1 MLKKPFAFISLLLL
15 SVVILSFT
23 LPPSRSVKTIV
34 IDPGHGGPDQG
45 ADGLISTEAQ
55 VSLAISL
62 RLGEL
67 MKKEMPDV
75 KVLFT
80 RTTDVFPGATRNKN
94 DALHWRAT
102 FANQSKGDLFISI
115 HCNSA
120 GRAPGGWNERRI
132 AGYDEKTITVGKK
145 KKTKKVVRVPVYET
159 VYVPNVSKGTET
171 FVWTAAE
178 NSHKGQF
185 VSENGEFS
193 GGEEDST
200 IVSQDN
206 DPVINA
212 LKSVYTKKYFFK
224 SVKLG
229 EYVQQ
234 QFAKAGR
241 INRGVKQ
248 RNEKGI
254 WVLHATGMPS
264 ILIETGFISNKEE
277 EEYLNS
283 ESGQGEI
290 AANILEAVRQYMAS
304 LDNPSKGGDNEPVKA
319 VNAAGMLFIENRKN
333 LRSFV

>member
-1 MLKKPFAFISLLLL
+1 MFKNPLSFLLFLFSAL
-15 SVVILSFT
+15 GILSFIA
-23 LPPSRSVKTIV
+23 PPRKSVKTIV

-45 ADGLISTEAQ
+45 ADGLTSTEAQ
-55 VSLAISL
+55 VTLAIGKQ
-62 RLGEL
+62 LGEL
-67 MKKEMPDV
+67 LKKELPEV

-80 RTTDVFPGATRNKN
+80 RTTDIFPGNTRNKN

-102 FANQSKGDLFISI
+102 FANQSRGDLFISI

-132 AGYDEKTITVGKK
+132 VGYDEQTVLTGKK
-145 KKTKKVVRVPVYET
+145 KKKKKTVKIPIYET
-159 VYVPNVSKGTET
+159 FYVPNATKGTET

-178 NSHKGQF
+178 NSHKGEF
-185 VSENGEFS
+185 VGADGEFDNN
-193 GGEEDST
+193 EADST
-200 IVSQDN
+200 IEVQDN

-212 LKSVYTKKYFFK
+212 LKLVYAKKYFFK

-234 QFAKAGR
+234 EFARAGR
-241 INRGVKQ
+241 VNRGVKQ

-277 EEYLNS
+277 EEYMNS
-283 ESGQGEI
+283 ESGRAEI
-290 AANILEAVRQYMAS
+290 AGNILEAIRQYISSPDSAPK
-304 LDNPSKGGDNEPVKA
+304 NNNNETEKEA
-319 VNAAGMLFIENRKN
+319 VGVAALFTEKRKN
-333 LRSFV
+333 FGAFA

>member
-1 MLKKPFAFISLLLL
+1 MLKRPFLFFPLFLLALGIFAFTSI
-15 SVVILSFT
+15 
-23 LPPSRSVKTIV
+23 PAKSVKTIV
-34 IDPGHGGPDQG
+34 IDPGHGGLDPG
-45 ADGLISTEAQ
+45 ADGLTSTEAQ
-55 VSLAISL
+55 VSLAISMKV
-62 RLGEL
+62 GEL
-67 MKKEMPDV
+67 LKKELPDV
-75 KVLFT
+75 KLLFT
-80 RTTDVFPGATRNKN
+80 RTADVLPGNCRTKG

-120 GRAPGGWNERRI
+120 GRAPGGWNERRV
-132 AGYDEKTITVGKK
+132 AGYDERVTYIGKK
-145 KKTKKVVRVPVYET
+145 KKKKVTKVPIYET
-159 VYVPNVSKGTET
+159 VYVPNAAKGTET

-185 VSENGEFS
+185 VSENGEFGE
-193 GGEEDST
+193 GGSDST
-200 IVSQDN
+200 LIEQEN

-212 LKSVYTKKYFFK
+212 LKLVYTKKYFFK

-248 RNEKGI
+248 RNDKGI

-277 EEYLNS
+277 EEYMNS
-283 ESGQGEI
+283 ESGRSEI
-290 AANILEAVRQYMAS
+290 AGNILEAIRQYILS
-304 LDNPSKGGDNEPVKA
+304 LDNPAKNNDGEPAKA
-319 VNAAGMLFIENRKN
+319 AVGAVTPFIENRKN
-333 LRSFV
+333 LRFFA